1 MGVASAADGQRS
13 RLEGFEGLRALAAL
27 SVFAFHFLHWTA
39 FPRTHWTVWELVSD
53 LNAGV
58 VVFFVISG
66 FLLYLP
72 FSRANAGLARRVELR
87 SYLVRRALRIYPGY
101 WLALAGSLA
110 FLVPDA
116 RFDDWGEG
124 VRHAL
129 LVHSYGAPTG
139 IGMTGMKHAWTL
151 VVEVSFYLFLPIFAV
166 LVSRLAARVGRVR
179 GEWTG
184 VVAVAALGLAAQ
196 AFVQW
201 GEPPRWVM
209 VLPAFLFYFAIGIG
223 LAVGR
228 VSLETGS
235 ARSAAWGRVASHVGA
250 WWLVALVAFSSAALL
265 PGPLSNPI
273 RPSTTFVVFVAQG
286 LMAFALVAP
295 FTVVRPGDHPI
306 RRVVRSRPMELLGLI
321 SYGIY
326 LWHPAV
332 LDRAVE
338 WFGRGYEPTMLDLDS
353 LALPVTLGVTL
364 LLAWAG
370 YRLVEKPAIRWSHRL
385 TRSLAPATPRTS
397 SRKAAGPDE
406 PEPNGG
412 GC

>member
-27 SVFAFHFLHWTA
+27 AVFGFHVLHWTA
-39 FPRTHWTVWELVSD
+39 LPQTHWTVWELVSD

-72 FSRANAGLARRVELR
+72 FSRANAGIGRRVQLR
-87 SYLVRRALRIYPGY
+87 GYLVRRALRIYPGY
-101 WLALAGSLA
+101 WLALAGTLV

-124 VRHAL
+124 LGHVL
-129 LVHSYGAPTG
+129 LVHTYLGPFR
-139 IGMTGMKHAWTL
+139 MTGMQHSWTL
-151 VVEVSFYLFLPIFAV
+151 VVEVSFYLFLPIFAA
-166 LVSRLAARVGRVR
+166 LVTRLASRVGPVR
-179 GEWTG
+179 GEWAG
-184 VVAVAALGLAAQ
+184 VAAVALVGLVAQ

-201 GEPPRWVM
+201 GEPPRWVT
-209 VLPAFLFYFAIGIG
+209 VLPANLFYFAIGIG

-228 VSLETGS
+228 VRLETGS
-235 ARSAAWGRVASHVGA
+235 ARSAAWGRIAANVGA

-286 LMAFALVAP
+286 IMAFALVVP
-295 FTVVRPGDHPI
+295 FTAVRPDRHPI
-306 RRVVRSRPMELLGLI
+306 RRVLRSRPMELLGLI

-332 LDRAVE
+332 LDRALR
-338 WFGRGYEPTMLDLDS
+338 WLGRGIEPTLLDLDS
-353 LALPVTLGVTL
+353 IALPATLGATL
-364 LLAWAG
+364 LLAWVG
-370 YRLVEKPAIRWSHRL
+370 YRLVEEPTIRWSHRL
-385 TRSLAPATPRTS
+385 ASPLGRAAPGASNRDP
-397 SRKAAGPDE
+397 AAGDV
-406 PEPNGG
+406 PEATGG